1 VIHVPVGQADM
12 IDPDHLAGGPA
23 DVKGDVHLGDDD
35 NRLLAGEGKALK
47 ADPPYRL
54 LGQSRSHSPTMSA
67 SGGFA
72 KRAGEVL
79 LRFLDGGL
87 YLGPPISVILQIWC
101 LPGVVRPPVSGRHRP
116 AGAVPGTWDQSQNMR
131 CPYCKE
137 INQDKVIDSRLSE
150 GGEVIRRRRV
160 CQFCHKR
167 FTTKE
172 RVENEVK
179 LLVIKRDETRVPYDR
194 AKILAGVQRACY
206 KRPVEEESLMRL
218 VDAVEDSLFKEY
230 DREVSSQTIG
240 ALVAERLRELDQ
252 IAYIRFA
259 SVYRRFADLGE
270 LIDEAKSVCDRARS
284 DVPGQQSLF
293 D

>member
-1 VIHVPVGQADM
+1 M
-12 IDPDHLAGGPA
+12 
-23 DVKGDVHLGDDD
+23 
-35 NRLLAGEGKALK
+35 
-47 ADPPYRL
+47 
-54 LGQSRSHSPTMSA
+54 
-67 SGGFA
+67 
-72 KRAGEVL
+72 
-79 LRFLDGGL
+79 
-87 YLGPPISVILQIWC
+87 WC
-101 LPGVVRPPVSGRHRP
+101 LPGVVRSPVGGWHRP
-116 AGAVPGTWDQSQNMR
+116 ALVEPTPGTRNSLRIMR

-172 RVENEVK
+172 RVESEVK
-179 LLVIKRDETRVPYDR
+179 LVVIKRGGSRVPYDR
-194 AKILAGVQRACY
+194 SKVLAGVQRACY
-206 KRPVEEESLMRL
+206 KRPVEEEALVQL
-218 VDAVEDSLFKEY
+218 VDAVEDALFKEY

-240 ALVAERLRELDQ
+240 ALVAEKLRDLDQ

-270 LIDEAKSVCDRARS
+270 LIDEAKSVCDRARA